1 MNRIQLLVIICVHLA
16 FIYNE
21 LKCQETSAL
30 DSGGDNTE
38 SERVQLNTNELDAI
52 KFLKQFNENAGE
64 IYHQKWLAEW
74 NYYTNKS
81 TYTSYAFVSTKVLLK
96 LVSSLQYLT
105 VKV

>member
-1 MNRIQLLVIICVHLA
+1 MKRIQLLVMICAHLA

-30 DSGGDNTE
+30 ASGGDNSG

-52 KFLKQFNENAGE
+52 EFLKEFNENAGE

-74 NYYTNKS
+74 NYYSNKS
-81 TYTSYAFVSTKVLLK
+81 DYTSYAFVSTNL
-96 LVSSLQYLT
+96 YN
-105 VKV
+105 